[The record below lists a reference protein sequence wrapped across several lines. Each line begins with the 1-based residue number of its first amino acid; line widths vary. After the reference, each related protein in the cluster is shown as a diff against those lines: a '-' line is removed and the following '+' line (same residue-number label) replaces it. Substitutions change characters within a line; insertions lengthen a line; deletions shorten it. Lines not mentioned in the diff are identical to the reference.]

1 MEPVNESVT
10 TTTTTDVTDSG
21 STTVEKVEHEYTPQM
36 GHHCTCEECQQW
48 EDDIAERLALIEE
61 RLSGLSVDSSP
72 TVPPSADDDR
82 PTSEPASETPPEAPK
97 GETVVQPT
105 AEIETKRE
113 KKHAGWLF

>member
-1 MEPVNESVT
+1 METVTDAT
-10 TTTTTDVTDSG
+10 TTTIETEVTESG

-48 EDDIAERLALIEE
+48 EDDIAERLASIEE

-72 TVPPSADDDR
+72 TAPPSDAKDG
-82 PTSEPASETPPEAPK
+82 PTSRPASETPSEAPK